1 MVKLYQYTF
10 YLFIYFNWRIITV
23 LWCILPYI
31 DMNQPQVYLC
41 PPPSWNS
48 LPSPS
53 PPYPYG
59 LSHSTGFGCPFT
71 CFELALLIYFTFGN
85 AHVSIITFLNFIYVD
100 AIFPTSLISL
110 YIYYS
115 LDKLL
120 SISLSHYKNS
130 AIYML
135 VHAPLVLKSWSIKE

>member
-1 MVKLYQYTF
+1 M
-10 YLFIYFNWRIITV
+10 
-23 LWCILPYI
+23 WCILPYI
-31 DMNQPQVYLC
+31 DMNQPQIYLC

-53 PPYPYG
+53 PSYPYG
-59 LSHSTGFGCPFT
+59 LPHSTSFGCPFT

-120 SISLSHYKNS
+120 SISLPHYKNS